1 MHVDIVPNR
10 TSAPTILLR
19 ESWREGAR
27 VRKRTIANLTNEI
40 TLEQGLMLRRVLNG
54 ETLVSPKDV
63 FEPITSRAHG
73 HVLAVLTAMRKLGI
87 DSLLHSRRSR
97 ERDLVLALI
106 AQRVIKPASKLASTR
121 AWRTTTLAS
130 ELGLPAGVSEDDAYA
145 AMDYLAAQQPRIEA
159 KLAARHLRE
168 GSLVRFDLSST
179 YVEGE
184 HCELAEFG
192 YSRDRKRGKKQIN
205 WGLLTDA
212 LGRPIALSLYPGNTA
227 DPVALNAVIDNLRDR
242 FKLHAFTLVGDR
254 GMITARHIQAFLE
267 NHQTLASPS
276 PAPSASEPPPPA
288 AAALA
293 AVGDSLPSTPNS
305 QQASSEESPTRASN
319 TTPADTQR
327 ARIDW
332 ITALNGASLR
342 ALIATGVIQASLFD
356 ETNLFEITHADYPGE
371 RLIACRNPIL
381 GRKRAHKRT
390 ELLNAT
396 LANLTKLQARINQ
409 GTLTGAA
416 KIGIAVGRTIGKHNM
431 GKHLTLTITDTTL
444 NFEVNHANID
454 REANTDGIYVI
465 RTSLPE
471 TELDAASTVRAY
483 KELSN
488 VERAFR
494 TIKGIDLSV
503 RPIHHRVLERVKA
516 HYLICTLAYYVR
528 WHMEQAWAS
537 ITFKDEEGNNPNRD
551 PIKPAKRSAKAT
563 KKAQSRHL
571 ENGEATHSFATLLA
585 DLGTIQKTTH
595 RIIASNST
603 IDMTTTPTP
612 AQQHALDLLQ
622 TISV

>member
-1 MHVDIVPNR
+1 
-10 TSAPTILLR
+10 
-19 ESWREGAR
+19 
-27 VRKRTIANLTNEI
+27 
-40 TLEQGLMLRRVLNG
+40 
-54 ETLVSPKDV
+54 
-63 FEPITSRAHG
+63 
-73 HVLAVLTAMRKLGI
+73 
-87 DSLLHSRRSR
+87 
-97 ERDLVLALI
+97 
-106 AQRVIKPASKLASTR
+106 
-121 AWRTTTLAS
+121 
-130 ELGLPAGVSEDDAYA
+130 
-145 AMDYLAAQQPRIEA
+145 
-159 KLAARHLRE
+159 
-168 GSLVRFDLSST
+168 
-179 YVEGE
+179 
-184 HCELAEFG
+184 
-192 YSRDRKRGKKQIN
+192 
-205 WGLLTDA
+205 
-212 LGRPIALSLYPGNTA
+212 LYPGNTA

-242 FKLHAFTLVGDR
+242 FKLQAFTLVGDR

-267 NHQTLASPS
+267 NHQTPAS
-276 PAPSASEPPPPA
+276 PAPAAPEPPPA

-293 AVGDSLPSTPNS
+293 AVGDSLASTPNS
-305 QQASSEESPTRASN
+305 QLSCSEESPTRASN
-319 TTPADTQR
+319 TTPAGTQR

-431 GKHLTLTITDTTL
+431 GKHLNLTITDTTL
-444 NFEVNHANID
+444 DIDINHANIE

-465 RTSLPE
+465 RTSLAA
-471 TELDAASTVRAY
+471 TQLDPASTVRAY

-516 HYLICTLAYYVR
+516 HFLICTLAYYVR

-537 ITFKDEEGNNPNRD
+537 ITFKDEASNNPNRD
-551 PIKPAKRSAKAT
+551 PIKPATRSAKAT
-563 KKAQSRHL
+563 KKAQTRHL
-571 ENGEATHSFATLLA
+571 ENGDATHSFATLLA
-585 DLGTIQKTTH
+585 DLSTIQITTH
-595 RIIASNST
+595 RIIATNST

-622 TISV
+622 TIRV